1 MNYWNEIYA
10 HFDPVAFSA
19 FGINVHWYG
28 IMYVLALL
36 TALFM
41 AKYFVKKDGLGFS
54 DKMLDRYFIW
64 VEVGVILGAR
74 LGYIAIY
81 SGEAAW
87 YFSHPWQ
94 IFNPFH
100 NGEFVGIRGMSYHGA
115 VVGFVIATVWF
126 CKKFKTDMWALL
138 DLVALSVPLGYF
150 FGRVGN
156 FLNQELFGRETS
168 EPWGI
173 LVGGMLRHPS
183 QLYEAVLEGLVIF
196 VILFFYRKFKKFNG
210 ELICLYA
217 MLYTAFRFFV
227 EFFRQP
233 DDGLGFIFLNL
244 SMGQILSLVMFL
256 IAVFLKQSLK
266 KKLICR
272 N

>member
-36 TALFM
+36 TALFV
-41 AKYFVKKDGLGFS
+41 AKYFVRKDGLGFS

-126 CKKFKTDMWALL
+126 CKNLKPTCGCCSISWHLACRL
-138 DLVALSVPLGYF
+138 D
-150 FGRVGN
+150 
-156 FLNQELFGRETS
+156 
-168 EPWGI
+168 
-173 LVGGMLRHPS
+173 
-183 QLYEAVLEGLVIF
+183 IF
-196 VILFFYRKFKKFNG
+196 SDAW
-210 ELICLYA
+210 E
-217 MLYTAFRFFV
+217 
-227 EFFRQP
+227 
-233 DDGLGFIFLNL
+233 IF
-244 SMGQILSLVMFL
+244 
-256 IAVFLKQSLK
+256 
-266 KKLICR
+266 
-272 N
+272 

>member
-81 SGEAAW
+81 
-87 YFSHPWQ
+87 
-94 IFNPFH
+94 
-100 NGEFVGIRGMSYHGA
+100 
-115 VVGFVIATVWF
+115 
-126 CKKFKTDMWALL
+126 
-138 DLVALSVPLGYF
+138 
-150 FGRVGN
+150 
-156 FLNQELFGRETS
+156 
-168 EPWGI
+168 
-173 LVGGMLRHPS
+173 
-183 QLYEAVLEGLVIF
+183 
-196 VILFFYRKFKKFNG
+196 
-210 ELICLYA
+210 
-217 MLYTAFRFFV
+217 
-227 EFFRQP
+227 
-233 DDGLGFIFLNL
+233 
-244 SMGQILSLVMFL
+244 
-256 IAVFLKQSLK
+256 
-266 KKLICR
+266 
-272 N
+272 